1 MGSRKTSVAMMFV
14 LALLLILFSESIPI
28 EAKWSDSSAAP
39 NSSVGCSEKER
50 NALLIFKQGLYD
62 SGNCLSSWD
71 AGENCCNWFGVSCNN
86 QTGHVTK
93 LDLHLQLV
101 EHRPEDGNKG
111 QSCEELYLQGK
122 LSPSLLDLEYL
133 TYLDLSGNYFQG
145 IPIPLFVGSM
155 RNLRYLDLSSA
166 SFSGMVPPTLGNLSN
181 LLHLDLRPAYDG
193 NLWVGNLHWLPNLS
207 SLQYLNLGGVN
218 LSKASSHWLQ
228 GAVNMLPSLLEL
240 HLPFCDLNSFHQT
253 LPSSINFTSLSVLDL
268 SYNPFNS
275 SSSFLLWWF
284 NITTLKYIDLSL
296 LDLIDAV
303 SLSTIARQESLCNL
317 QSLSLSGNQ
326 FNGEIKE
333 LVNALSRCSNN
344 LTNLDALDLSSAK
357 RSLVVSISQDWIPP
371 FNLSGLRITNCKV
384 GPTFPTWLRTQT
396 NLWRLILSNTD
407 ISDTLPKWFWELPIE
422 YIDLSH
428 NKLKGLLPIS
438 LSRSFSWVDLS
449 FNLFEG
455 PVPLWSVFSSM
466 NFRSNLLSG
475 PIPSEL
481 GHKMPVLSFLD
492 LSENVLN
499 GSIPQSVNRLKR
511 LETPSL
517 SKNNLSGEIPS
528 HWGNMKGLRMI
539 DLSRNNLSG
548 TIPRSLCSLP
558 QLGYLQLSNNN
569 LSGELSLCL
578 QEFSDIYTLD
588 LGENRFVGNIP
599 KWINKKL
606 VSIAELRLRNNMLTG
621 NIPEELCGLT
631 SLHLLDLAHNNF
643 SGPIPSCLEDMDG
656 FRHFN
661 SYYHS
666 ETTLLIAA
674 VIISPSISMTLD
686 GKGRQSEYDTDQ
698 LRIVYMIDLS
708 RNNLSGEIPTG
719 ITNLSYLGTLNLSMN
734 QLSGS
739 IPKNIGDLRQLE
751 TLDLFCNHIEGPIPT
766 SMSSLTFL
774 SHLNLSHNDLS
785 GTIPSAN
792 QFGTFDDASI
802 YEGNPRLCGPPLHT
816 KCSASPPP
824 ESNRGAINDE
834 DDDERDKFWFYV
846 CMGLGFI
853 VGFWAVCGSLVIK
866 RSWRHSYFRFMD
878 NAKDRLLVI
887 IAWFIN
893 DRVLRRRGD
902 EMWNLFTVECGLW
915 RSYECFHVK

>member
-1 MGSRKTSVAMMFV
+1 
-14 LALLLILFSESIPI
+14 
-28 EAKWSDSSAAP
+28 
-39 NSSVGCSEKER
+39 
-50 NALLIFKQGLYD
+50 
-62 SGNCLSSWD
+62 
-71 AGENCCNWFGVSCNN
+71 
-86 QTGHVTK
+86 
-93 LDLHLQLV
+93 
-101 EHRPEDGNKG
+101 
-111 QSCEELYLQGK
+111 
-122 LSPSLLDLEYL
+122 
-133 TYLDLSGNYFQG
+133 
-145 IPIPLFVGSM
+145 M

-296 LDLIDAV
+296 LDLIYAV

-333 LVNALSRCSNN
+333 LVNALSRCSNE
-344 LTNLDALDLSSAK
+344 K
-357 RSLVVSISQDWIPP
+357 
-371 FNLSGLRITNCKV
+371 F
-384 GPTFPTWLRTQT
+384 
-396 NLWRLILSNTD
+396 
-407 ISDTLPKWFWELPIE
+407 
-422 YIDLSH
+422 
-428 NKLKGLLPIS
+428 
-438 LSRSFSWVDLS
+438 
-449 FNLFEG
+449 
-455 PVPLWSVFSSM
+455 
-466 NFRSNLLSG
+466 
-475 PIPSEL
+475 
-481 GHKMPVLSFLD
+481 
-492 LSENVLN
+492 
-499 GSIPQSVNRLKR
+499 
-511 LETPSL
+511 
-517 SKNNLSGEIPS
+517 PS

-751 TLDLFCNHIEGPIPT
+751 TLDLSCNHIEGPIPT

-902 EMWNLFTVECGLW
+902 EMWNFFTVECGLW